1 MSYRYCCNH
10 DVLSGSYDCNMA
22 DVVNN
27 SVMCESKECMYNGG
41 DYAKQHLIGMS
52 EDEVYNHFKCHSG
65 SVYGNTVYRIILG
78 EDIRYLPDEAFPF

>member
-52 EDEVYNHFKCHSG
+52 EDEMYKHFKCHSS

-78 EDIRYLPDEAFPF
+78 EDIRYLPDEEFPF

>member
-10 DVLSGSYDCNMA
+10 DVLCGTYDCNMA

-27 SVMCESKECMYNGG
+27 SVVCTSKECNYSDSMKNQFFGETDRERY
-41 DYAKQHLIGMS
+41 
-52 EDEVYNHFKCHSG
+52 FKLHSG

-78 EDIRYLPDEAFPF
+78 EDIRYLSDEAFPF